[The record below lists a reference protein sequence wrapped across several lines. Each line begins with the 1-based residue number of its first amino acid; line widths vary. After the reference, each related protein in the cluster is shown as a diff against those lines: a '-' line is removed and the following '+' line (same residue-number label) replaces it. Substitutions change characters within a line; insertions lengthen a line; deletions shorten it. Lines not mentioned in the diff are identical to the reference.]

1 MPYKRRGRIVYV
13 KKAGAWR
20 KKATAATVAK
30 AKRMMSILQR
40 AKARKKKRVGVSQRE
55 MKTGSKT

>member
-1 MPYKRRGRIVYV
+1 MPYKRKGRTVYV

-20 KKATAATVAK
+20 KKATAATITK

-40 AKARKKKRVGVSQRE
+40 AKARKRK
-55 MKTGSKT
+55 

>member
-1 MPYKRRGRIVYV
+1 MPYKRKGRIVYV

-20 KKATAATVAK
+20 KKATAKTIAS

-40 AKARKKKRVGVSQRE
+40 AKTASRKK
-55 MKTGSKT
+55 

>member
-1 MPYKRRGRIVYV
+1 MPYKRRGKTVYV

-20 KKATAATVAK
+20 KKATAATVTK

-40 AKARKKKRVGVSQRE
+40 AKARKRK
-55 MKTGSKT
+55 

>member
-1 MPYKRRGRIVYV
+1 MPYKRKGRTVYV

-30 AKRMMSILQR
+30 AKRMISILQR
-40 AKARKKKRVGVSQRE
+40 AKAQRKK
-55 MKTGSKT
+55 

>member
-1 MPYKRRGRIVYV
+1 MPYKRKGRTVYV

-20 KKATAATVAK
+20 KKATAKTIAS

-40 AKARKKKRVGVSQRE
+40 AKASRKK
-55 MKTGSKT
+55 